1 MSLPTARIPEAPG
14 TGAPGATAGAASAAA
29 PSAIPPAP
37 PGPATSSGYG
47 IAPGARKP
55 TQAKG
60 ATDSPERA
68 ANPATPTAP
77 MGADE
82 LATLTARL
90 TKRICAVVLGKKD
103 EVRTAIATFLAGGHL
118 LIEDVP
124 GVGKT
129 TLALALARCLDLRS
143 ARIQFTADLLPAD
156 VTGVSIYDQAARTFR
171 FHPGPVFTGI
181 LIADEINRAT
191 PRTQSALLE
200 AMGEG
205 HVSVEGHARPLPDP
219 FMTVGTQ
226 NPLDMEGTF
235 PLPEAQ
241 RDRFMTRLSLGYP
254 DPEAETAMVLARGGA
269 DPLTSLT
276 PVASEAGARRAR
288 SAVAAIKVAKPVA
301 RYAVALAA
309 ATRDTSELILG
320 ASPRA
325 ALHLVAMGRA
335 GAAMDGRGFV
345 TPDDIASAAP
355 AVLGHRIAPA
365 GRFASSAHERQAAE
379 SVLAGIIA
387 RTPAPRS

>member
-1 MSLPTARIPEAPG
+1 MSLPTARAPEAPG
-14 TGAPGATAGAASAAA
+14 PGAPRAKAVASSA
-29 PSAIPPAP
+29 PRDPGSTPPP
-37 PGPATSSGYG
+37 
-47 IAPGARKP
+47 
-55 TQAKG
+55 
-60 ATDSPERA
+60 
-68 ANPATPTAP
+68 PTAP

-82 LATLTARL
+82 LAALARSLTAS
-90 TKRICAVVLGKKD
+90 ICSVVLGKED
-103 EVRTAIATFLAGGHL
+103 EARTAVATFLAGGHL

-129 TLALALARCLDLRS
+129 TLALALARCLGLRS

-156 VTGVSIYDQAARTFR
+156 VTGVSIYDQAARAFR

-205 HVSVEGHARPLPDP
+205 HVSVEGRSRPLPDP

-276 PVASEAGARRAR
+276 PVDTEAGARRAR
-288 SAVAAIKVAKPVA
+288 AAVAAIAVTRPVA

-355 AVLGHRIAPA
+355 AVLGHRIVPA
-365 GRFASSAHERQAAE
+365 GRFASTAHERQAAE
-379 SVLAGIIA
+379 SVLARIIA
-387 RTPAPRS
+387 RAPAPRT